1 MGGGGGVP
9 GGLGGHVAGGHAP
22 PPHPSN
28 LSAVHYASGPA
39 VVSLNE
45 HERVVT
51 SLQDQLLHARGEI
64 DRLVGRLNDFER
76 DRLAAA
82 AAAAS
87 HGAASGGVATFR
99 RRKKQPTGRPWA
111 AVSAAAAAAGMGGMG
126 VAGVGGVGGTGRPP
140 PQPPPPRYPRS
151 QRPEPLLDAEEHQR
165 FLDAMER
172 FGPKDVRAIAAYVG
186 SRNATQVRTH
196 SQKYTLRL
204 QRENRELPLA
214 GTRKRSMSESDLR
227 RVGRDG
233 AEEPDRPFGGGA
245 PTEIP
250 RHPLTVPRVG
260 RAAAPRGTSS
270 TVYGYS
276 PADDTLYL
284 ERQLR
289 GTIGWYEP

>member
-76 DRLAAA
+76 Q
-82 AAAAS
+82 S
-87 HGAASGGVATFR
+87 
-99 RRKKQPTGRPWA
+99 
-111 AVSAAAAAAGMGGMG
+111 
-126 VAGVGGVGGTGRPP
+126 
-140 PQPPPPRYPRS
+140 RYWTP
-151 QRPEPLLDAEEHQR
+151 EEHQR

-233 AEEPDRPFGGGA
+233 AEEPDRPFGGGGR
-245 PTEIP
+245 P
-250 RHPLTVPRVG
+250 RRL
-260 RAAAPRGTSS
+260 
-270 TVYGYS
+270 
-276 PADDTLYL
+276 
-284 ERQLR
+284 
-289 GTIGWYEP
+289 